1 MSNGSWRPC
10 GDLRRLNIL
19 TETDCYPSKEV
30 LSSEMGAHSW
40 FHVSALPRSRV
51 SGILGTWAR
60 GITNFVQEPGNAE
73 REIIGKLIL
82 HSFGE
87 I

>member
-1 MSNGSWRPC
+1 MVLGGPAE
-10 GDLRRLNIL
+10 IYAAL
-19 TETDCYPSKEV
+19 TSSQRQTATLLKKCYHQRWVRV
-30 LSSEMGAHSW
+30 LD
-40 FHVSALPRSRV
+40 FTLLRSRV